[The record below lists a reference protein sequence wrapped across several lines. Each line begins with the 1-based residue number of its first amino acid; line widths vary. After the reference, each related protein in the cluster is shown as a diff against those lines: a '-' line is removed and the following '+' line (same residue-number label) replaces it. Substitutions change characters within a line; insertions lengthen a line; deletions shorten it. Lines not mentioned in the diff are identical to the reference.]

1 VTGSPAA
8 RTDGHVVV
16 ESLRALG
23 GGQTLGDW
31 ASDIQRLIISRGLVP
46 ERGEPNIATANTSVT
61 SGVPRGG

>member
-31 ASDIQRLIISRGLVP
+31 ASDIQRLIISRGLV
-46 ERGEPNIATANTSVT
+46 R
-61 SGVPRGG
+61 